1 MVEFS
6 VWANFIHL
14 FDLSYQLEKQVQ
26 YNIAEQYTNQE
37 MLIIP
42 EYLSSTPFLI
52 EFESLNLYFILG
64 IVNHCLTFW
73 SFLLWSL
80 YFLSFEL

>member
-26 YNIAEQYTNQE
+26 YNVAEQYTNQE
-37 MLIIP
+37 MVIIP

-64 IVNHCLTFW
+64 IVKPLFD
-73 SFLLWSL
+73 LLI
-80 YFLSFEL
+80 LSPLVIIFSVL